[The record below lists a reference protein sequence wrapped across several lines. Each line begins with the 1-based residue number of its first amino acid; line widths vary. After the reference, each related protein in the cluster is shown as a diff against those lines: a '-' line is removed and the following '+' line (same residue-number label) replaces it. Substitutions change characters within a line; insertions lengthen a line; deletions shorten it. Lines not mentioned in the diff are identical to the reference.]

1 MLPSGKGSAQ
11 LRATG
16 KRIARML
23 NEVGIRTQIK
33 EVPGESYFKDHIA
46 AGDYD
51 LALFSWPATAFPA
64 TEARPIFAK
73 PRAASDGSLV
83 VEQNYAR
90 VGTDRIDQLFE
101 QAAGEL
107 DDGRRKE
114 LMEKADRRIW
124 AVAGSLPL
132 YQRPQLV
139 AVKRDLANVGA
150 SGFASPAYQDM
161 GRRKRAERRAPQARY
176 HGPRPALR
184 GRGRTMVDEA
194 AASRAR
200 RQGPRPAAQGRAPL
214 AGRPGKR
221 GPIRQ
226 PGRHPPVPTRHD
238 IRNVAIVAHV
248 DHGKTTLVDA
258 MLKQAGAFAAHQLE
272 SVDDRVMDSNDLE
285 REKGITILAKN
296 TAVRYHPKD
305 GGDPVTINIIDTPG
319 HADFGGEV
327 ERGLSMVDAVVLLV
341 DASEGPL
348 PQTRFVLRKALQAR
362 LPVILCVNKTD
373 RPDAR
378 ISEIVDETYDLFLDL
393 DADEE
398 QIEFPIVYACA
409 RDGVASLTQPADG
422 AVPEDSSNLE
432 PFFTTLLETVPAPV
446 YEEGAPLQA
455 HVTNLDADN
464 FLGRI
469 ALLRVKE
476 GSLKKGQTVA
486 WMKRDGTV
494 HNVRITELL
503 MTEALTRKPASEAGP
518 GDICAVAGIPDI
530 MIGETLAD
538 AESPVA
544 LPLITVDEPAI
555 SMTIGTNNSPLV
567 GKGGKGHK
575 VTARLVKDRL
585 DRELIGNVSL
595 RVLPTERP
603 DTWEVQG
610 RGELA
615 LAILV
620 ETMRRE
626 GFELTV
632 GKPEVV
638 TREIE
643 GKLHEPVE
651 RMTIDA
657 PEEHLGA
664 ITQLMAS
671 RKGRMETMTNHGS
684 GWVRMEWLVPSRGLI
699 GFRTEFLTE
708 TRGTGIAHSIF
719 EGHEPW
725 FGELRTRRSG
735 SLVADRSG
743 TATPFA
749 MMNLQERGTI
759 FIEPGTEVY
768 EGMLV
773 GENSRADDMDVNIT
787 KEKKL
792 TNMRAASADTT
803 ENLVPPRR
811 LSLEQALEFCREDE
825 CIEVTPETVRIR
837 KVNLDMKERA
847 RAAARAKR

>member
-1 MLPSGKGSAQ
+1 M
-11 LRATG
+11 
-16 KRIARML
+16 
-23 NEVGIRTQIK
+23 
-33 EVPGESYFKDHIA
+33 
-46 AGDYD
+46 
-51 LALFSWPATAFPA
+51 
-64 TEARPIFAK
+64 
-73 PRAASDGSLV
+73 
-83 VEQNYAR
+83 
-90 VGTDRIDQLFE
+90 
-101 QAAGEL
+101 
-107 DDGRRKE
+107 
-114 LMEKADRRIW
+114 
-124 AVAGSLPL
+124 
-132 YQRPQLV
+132 
-139 AVKRDLANVGA
+139 
-150 SGFASPAYQDM
+150 
-161 GRRKRAERRAPQARY
+161 
-176 HGPRPALR
+176 
-184 GRGRTMVDEA
+184 
-194 AASRAR
+194 
-200 RQGPRPAAQGRAPL
+200 
-214 AGRPGKR
+214 
-221 GPIRQ
+221 
-226 PGRHPPVPTRHD
+226 PTRHD

-296 TAVRYHPKD
+296 TAVKYHRK
-305 GGDPVTINIIDTPG
+305 GGDPVVINIIDTPG

-362 LPVILCVNKTD
+362 LPVILCINKTD
-373 RPDAR
+373 RSDAR
-378 ISEIVDETYDLFLDL
+378 ISAVVDETYDLFLDL
-393 DADEE
+393 DADED

-409 RDGVASLTQPADG
+409 RDGVASLTQPDDGTVPADS
-422 AVPEDSSNLE
+422 DSLE
-432 PFFTTLLETVPAPV
+432 PFFTTLLETVPAPT
-446 YEEGAPLQA
+446 YEEDAPLQA

-469 ALLRVKE
+469 ALLRVKNGE
-476 GSLKKGQTVA
+476 LRKGQTVA

-494 HNVRITELL
+494 QNVRISELM
-503 MTEALTRKPASEAGP
+503 MTDALTRKPAEKAGP
-518 GDICAVAGIPDI
+518 GDICAVAGIPEI

-538 AESPVA
+538 AENPVA

-555 SMTIGTNNSPLV
+555 SMTIGTNTSPLV

-603 DTWEVQG
+603 DAWEVQG

-638 TREIE
+638 TREID

-651 RMTIDA
+651 RMTIDS

-684 GWVRMEWLVPSRGLI
+684 GWIRMEFLVPSRGLI

-708 TRGTGIAHSIF
+708 TRGTGIAHSIS

-725 FGELRTRRSG
+725 FGDLRTRSSG
-735 SLVADRSG
+735 SLVADRAG
-743 TATPFA
+743 KATPFA

-803 ENLVPPRR
+803 ENLVPPRK
-811 LSLEQALEFCREDE
+811 LSLEQSLEFCREDE

-837 KVNLDMKERA
+837 KVVLDQKERA
-847 RAAARAKR
+847 RTASRAKR